1 MNEPRREP
9 TRDPPDTGAAEPAGS
24 ADMTDIADI
33 WVSAPGKV
41 MLAGEYAVL
50 EGTDAVVMAVNRRV
64 MARALPAAA
73 SSGPFLKAVRDA
85 VTAHA
90 GAGSTEARAA
100 AHLFVDS
107 QSLRAPDG
115 TKLGLGSSAA
125 VTVAACACALAHGPA
140 LDASSVLAP
149 ALVHRLAHAAHGAAQ
164 AHRGARGSGADIAA
178 SVHGGIIAVRMRP
191 DPEELPVV
199 RPLSARDG
207 EPAPHAGNLGGAH
220 LVFLWTGSSA
230 STTDLVARVQA
241 WRQSQP
247 AAYDRAVADIATAA
261 AALIAALRPG
271 AGAGEV
277 VAAIDQ
283 GGRAAAALGRAAG
296 VDIETP
302 IHREI
307 AALAAACGRGAA
319 KPTGAGGGDI
329 ALAAFARAEQAEAFR
344 RQAMARG
351 MGILDLSM
359 AHEGVTVSSRP
370 GTGPGAH
377 EGL

>member
-1 MNEPRREP
+1 MNDHGSHPSSEEP
-9 TRDPPDTGAAEPAGS
+9 TGAGTAEPAGT
-24 ADMTDIADI
+24 TDIADI

-50 EGTDAVVMAVNRRV
+50 EGTDAVVMAVDRRV
-64 MARALPAAA
+64 VARALPAAA
-73 SSGPFLKAVRDA
+73 SSGPFLKAVRDI

-90 GAGSTEARAA
+90 GAASAEALAA

-107 QSLRAPDG
+107 QSLRTPEG

-140 LDASSVLAP
+140 LDPSGALAP
-149 ALVHRLAHAAHGAAQ
+149 TLVHRLAHAAHGAAQ

-178 SVHGGIIAVRMRP
+178 AVHGGIIAVRMRP

-199 RPLSARDG
+199 RPLSPGGGAA
-207 EPAPHAGNLGGAH
+207 PAAGDGNLGGAH

-241 WRQSQP
+241 WRHAHP
-247 AAYDRAVADIATAA
+247 AAYDQATRAIADAA
-261 AALIAALRPG
+261 AALIASLRPG
-271 AGAGEV
+271 AGAEEV
-277 VAAIDQ
+277 VAALDQ
-283 GGRAAAALGRAAG
+283 GGRAVAGLSRAAG
-296 VDIETP
+296 VEIETP

-307 AALAAACGRGAA
+307 ATLARACGRGAA

-329 ALAAFARAEQAEAFR
+329 AIAAFATAEQAEAFR
-344 RQAMARG
+344 GQATARG
-351 MGILDLSM
+351 MNLLDLSC